1 MVLTAGINHYKKAPP
16 MNRIALGIV
25 SDEVSPD
32 FDEAVRHAHPWG
44 ISIYEL
50 RVVKSGRIPAVDGA
64 EIRSIQSLVKNNG
77 LRISA
82 LSPGIFKYPLSE
94 TAKLEAEVTGV
105 LPKTLSMAREFGAS
119 IVIVFGFQRFQGEGP
134 GNFIRAVEL
143 MRRAAE
149 QAGKL
154 GITLAIENEPGFW
167 CDSGSNTARLIAA
180 VNSPSLR
187 ANWDPCNGYGT
198 PEVPYPQGYDA
209 VKRYIA
215 NVHVKDT
222 KQGSLIQ
229 CVPVGEG
236 TVDWKGQI
244 RALVRDRVVQHVTI
258 ETHCLPLID
267 RSKQNVDTLKK
278 YLDEAYAS

>member
-1 MVLTAGINHYKKAPP
+1 

-32 FDEAVRHAHPWG
+32 FDEAVRHASSWG

-50 RVVKSGRIPAVDGA
+50 RVVKSGRIPAVDPG
-64 EIRSIQSLVKNNG
+64 ELRSIQALVRNKD

-82 LSPGIFKYPLSE
+82 LSPGIFKHPLSE
-94 TAKLEAEVTGV
+94 SGKLEEEVTTV
-105 LPKTLSMAREFGAS
+105 LPKTLSMACEFGAS
-119 IVIVFGFQRFQGEGP
+119 IVILFGFQRFQGESA
-134 GNFIRAVEL
+134 GNFERAVEW

-149 QAGKL
+149 RAEKL

-167 CDSGSNTARLIAA
+167 CDSGSNTAKLIAA

-187 ANWDPCNGYGT
+187 VNWDPCNGYGT
-198 PEVPYPQGYDA
+198 AEVPFPQGYEA

-236 TVDWKGQI
+236 AVDWRGQI
-244 RALVRDRVVQHVTI
+244 QALVRDQIVKHVTI
-258 ETHCLPLID
+258 ETHCLPLIEK
-267 RSKQNVDTLKK
+267 SKQNVDTLKR
-278 YLDEAYAS
+278 YLDEAYASEGANR